1 MAKIS
6 NQNAYPLINPTLEDY
21 VVITDKDNQLLTK
34 TTKLR
39 NIQGLFEL
47 EPITVSMAVGGA
59 TGVGV
64 PTFGNPVEIIPAPG
78 PNKVLS
84 VYSVF
89 FYVEAGSIPY
99 DYGGDIFFDVGDYD
113 ISNAGRN
120 ITRVGDENLNS
131 TVNKAVQRLTSVT
144 KEPQINAPLKMVVRN
159 VSQDPTQ
166 GNGTFKIL
174 ITYDIIDLALFD
186 AL

>member
-39 NIQGLFEL
+39 NIQSLFEL
-47 EPITVSMAVGGA
+47 EPITASMAVGGL
-59 TGVGV
+59 TGIGV
-64 PTFGNPVEIIPAPG
+64 PTYANPVEVIPAPG

-89 FYVEAGSIPY
+89 FYVEVGSIPY
-99 DYGGDIFFDVGDYD
+99 DYGADIQFDVGTWDV
-113 ISNAGRN
+113 SNQGRN
-120 ITRVGDENLNS
+120 ITRVGEEKLNS
-131 TVNKAVQRLTSVT
+131 TVDIVVQRLTSVA
-144 KEPQINAPLKMVVRN
+144 KEPQINAPFQMVIRN
-159 VSQDPTQ
+159 ASQDPTQ

-174 ITYDIIDLALFD
+174 VTYDIIDLALFD

>member
-6 NQNAYPLINPTLEDY
+6 NQNAYPLVNPTLEDF

-39 NIQGLFEL
+39 NIQSLFEL
-47 EPITVSMAVGGA
+47 EPLTVSMAVGGLTA
-59 TGVGV
+59 AGV
-64 PTFGNPVEIIPAPG
+64 PTYANPVEVIPAPG

-99 DYGGDIFFDVGDYD
+99 NYGGDIFFDVGDYD
-113 ISNAGRN
+113 ISNPGRN
-120 ITRVGDENLNS
+120 ITRVGDEKLNS
-131 TVNKAVQRLTSVT
+131 TVNVVTQRLTSIT
-144 KEPQINAPLKMVVRN
+144 KEPQINAPLKMVVRQA
-159 VSQDPTQ
+159 SQDPTQ
-166 GNGTFKIL
+166 GNGTFKVL
-174 ITYDIIDLALFD
+174 VTYDVIDLALFD

>member
-47 EPITVSMAVGGA
+47 EPITVSMAVGGV

-64 PTFGNPVEIIPAPG
+64 PTYANPVEVIPAPG

-99 DYGGDIFFDVGDYD
+99 NYGEDIRFDVGTWDV
-113 ISNAGRN
+113 SNQGRN
-120 ITRVGDENLNS
+120 ITSVSEVNLNS
-131 TVNKAVQRLTSVT
+131 TVDKVVQRLTSVT
-144 KEPQINAPLKMVVRN
+144 KEPQINAPLKMVIRN
-159 VSQDPTQ
+159 ASQDPTQ
-166 GNGTFKIL
+166 GNGTFKVL

>member
-1 MAKIS
+1 M
-6 NQNAYPLINPTLEDY
+6 
-21 VVITDKDNQLLTK
+21 LTK

-159 VSQDPTQ
+159 ASQDPTQ

-174 ITYDIIDLALFD
+174 ITYDIYRFSIV
-186 AL
+186 